1 MDARVSTPQPVTNDT
16 PFVVVGSGPSGLRVV
31 HEIARRKRDAS
42 IVWYGAEPWEP
53 YNRVK
58 LSSFLAGDV
67 RWASVIENASIPDHV
82 DCRFGCRVVEID
94 RGAKAVVDSLGR
106 RQPYAH
112 LVLATGS
119 HPHIPSI
126 EGTALAGVYTLR
138 DMNDA
143 QALLARSVRTRVCVV
158 IGGGLLG
165 LEAARGMRRHNTE
178 VWVIEHADRLMP
190 RQLDRDAASVLAGQI
205 GSLGIHMKLESGVRA
220 ILGET
225 AVEGVMLRDGETIAC
240 DTVIVATGIVPAVEL
255 ALGAGLP
262 IGRGIKV
269 DDRMLTADPA
279 VSAIGECAEHGGI
292 VHGLVAPGLE
302 QAAVAAEI
310 VTGGEAR
317 YEGSVAATNLKVL
330 GCKVFSIGEVER
342 AGAADIARGHVHSDA
357 ERGIY
362 RKLLVRNGRLV
373 GAVGVGEWPERSRL
387 QEAVRTRRRVWPW
400 QTRAFARQGRLW
412 AEEDGTDVMLWPGD
426 ATICNCTGVTKGALE
441 QAVKGGC
448 RSVEALCA
456 STGAGS
462 VCGSCR
468 PLLAEL
474 AGGQARLPALAGWKV
489 LFGLT
494 LVAGV
499 LGLLYALLAIPFPDS
514 AEREWRWDVI
524 WRDKSYKQVS
534 GYSAIALMAALAL
547 LGLRKRWARL
557 ALGSF
562 DGWRVVHVLIGAL
575 LVLFLFVHTGGRLGN
590 RLDFVFSLSALLA
603 LLSGTVIAAVLARQH
618 DLAPRVVRSAQ
629 RATLWTHILS
639 LWVLPVLLGY
649 HILRTYY
656 F

>member
-1 MDARVSTPQPVTNDT
+1 MDARVGSLELATNDA
-16 PFVVVGSGPSGLRVV
+16 PLVVVGSGPAGVRVV
-31 HEIARRKRDAS
+31 HEIARRKPAAS

-67 RWASVIENASIPDHV
+67 RWSALIENASIPAQV
-82 DCRFGCRVVEID
+82 DCRFGCRVEAID
-94 RGAKAVVDSLGR
+94 RSAREVLDSAGR
-106 RQPYAH
+106 RQRYAH

-119 HPHIPSI
+119 HPHLPSI
-126 EGTALAGVYTLR
+126 PGTALAGVFTLR
-138 DMNDA
+138 DMNDT

-190 RQLDRDAASVLAGQI
+190 RQLDHDAADVLAAQI
-205 GSLGIHMKLESGVRA
+205 GGLGIHMRLESGIRGIV
-220 ILGET
+220 GER
-225 AVEGVMLRDGETIAC
+225 AVEGVLLRDGETIAC
-240 DTVIVATGIVPAVEL
+240 DTVIVATGIIPAVEL

-302 QAAVAAEI
+302 QAAVAAEV

-317 YEGSVAATNLKVL
+317 YQGSIAATNLKVL

-342 AGAADIARGHVHSDA
+342 AGVADIARGFVHRDP
-357 ERGIY
+357 EHGIY
-362 RKLLVRNGRLV
+362 RKLMVRKGRLV
-373 GAVGVGEWPERSRL
+373 GAIGVGEWPERSRL
-387 QEAVRTRRRVWPW
+387 QEAVRTGRRVWPW
-400 QTRAFARQGRLW
+400 QTRAFARHGRLW
-412 AEEDGTDVMLWPGD
+412 AEEDGTEVMLWPGD
-426 ATICNCTGVTKGALE
+426 ATICNCTGVTKGRLE
-441 QAVKGGC
+441 RAVKDGC
-448 RSVEALCA
+448 GSVETLCDA
-456 STGAGS
+456 TGAGS

-474 AGGQARLPALAGWKV
+474 AGGQARLPALAGWQW

-494 LVAGV
+494 LTAGV
-499 LGLLYALLAIPFPDS
+499 LAVLYALLVIPFPAS
-514 AEREWRWDVI
+514 AALAWRWDAI
-524 WRDKSYKQVS
+524 WRDNFYKQVS
-534 GYSAIALMAALAL
+534 GYSAIALMAALAVL
-547 LGLRKRWARL
+547 ALRKRWSRL
-557 ALGSF
+557 ALGRF
-562 DGWRVVHVLIGAL
+562 EGWRLVHVAVGAL
-575 LVLFLFVHTGGRLGN
+575 LVLLLFVHTGGRLGD
-590 RLDFVFSLSALLA
+590 RLDFVFSLSAVLA
-603 LLSGTVIAAVLARQH
+603 LLSGAAIAAVLARQQA
-618 DLAPRVVRSAQ
+618 LAPRMVRSAQ
-629 RATLWTHILS
+629 RAALWIHILS
-639 LWVLPVLLGY
+639 LWLLPVLLAY
-649 HILRTYY
+649 HILKTYY